1 MDLLF
6 LEQLKIKQEM
16 QTEWESGMMAD
27 SKGPKVGTEPS
38 AAAQTHSVH
47 GHTLSHLSYW
57 GVPKTCISK
66 CNYTFSAAYHNIC
79 SQSGHLIIHII
90 SKGAASP
97 VQQYRF
103 GLNEPPETFSTAGCK
118 TEAED
123 FVFNTESI
131 SAYLHVF
138 LKHLNWLIDFAFFVF
153 FPQSVTFD
161 VIASHEKRS
170 ENEFAHPGVMCL
182 SLKAKARLYWVF
194 ILQVWQWCLPYL
206 HQSKCVK

>member
-79 SQSGHLIIHII
+79 SQSSHHIIHII

-103 GLNEPPETFSTAGCK
+103 GLNEPPETCSTAGRK

-138 LKHLNWLIDFAFFVF
+138 LKH
-153 FPQSVTFD
+153 S
-161 VIASHEKRS
+161 
-170 ENEFAHPGVMCL
+170 
-182 SLKAKARLYWVF
+182 
-194 ILQVWQWCLPYL
+194 
-206 HQSKCVK
+206 